1 MTRQC
6 FSRLKL
12 LLRPTKH
19 AGKVTNSSMP
29 PIRVAAHFDGRMDG
43 EHMDGLE
50 IRKHVAYTLPC
61 TDI

>member
-1 MTRQC
+1 
-6 FSRLKL
+6 
-12 LLRPTKH
+12 
-19 AGKVTNSSMP
+19 MP